1 MTDTSEMN
9 VRDSVVMGSVIN
21 NSQIYNLIIASN
33 PKEWADKVDEMF
45 VPQKTKIS
53 KKSEIQI
60 TLKSQIEDFKQKNDD
75 KVLPT
80 NLAKLLLVEG
90 QSEINDAFLQRVIAQ
105 DIHESFWILF
115 GNLMIKNG
123 EDYYSEYHLEKQ
135 LLREAID
142 SAKYLCISA
151 LKMNSESFGVLCKV
165 RSMSVLCMTSALDG
179 DIELAEKY
187 GIEAINIW
195 EKYGDDYFSKCGYP
209 INKVPIMS
217 EHELDL
223 FYEFQI
229 VYGAYHQILV
239 NEKPSGNRIRK
250 FFRHLDAHP
259 ASIFRWSVDPS
270 IPMWTVISG
279 LPEFSELSKFE
290 TKKHYEYW
298 ASQAKIQN
306 YDDDLMLLQEILDDL
321 D

>member
-1 MTDTSEMN
+1 MTDNSEMD
-9 VRDSVVMGSVIN
+9 VHDSVVMGSVIN

-33 PKEWADKVDEMF
+33 LNEWADKIEKIF
-45 VPQKTKIS
+45 VPQKI
-53 KKSEIQI
+53 KKSGNSEIQI

-80 NLAKLLLVEG
+80 NLAKMLLVEG
-90 QSEINDAFLQRVIAQ
+90 QSVINDTFLQRVIAQ

-115 GNLMIKNG
+115 GNLMLKNG
-123 EDYYSEYHLEKQ
+123 EDYYSEYHLEEQ
-135 LLREAID
+135 LLGEAID

-151 LKMNSESFGVLCKV
+151 LKMNSEPFGVLCKV
-165 RSMSVLCMTSALDG
+165 RSMSVLCIISALDG

-187 GIEAINIW
+187 GIEAINMW
-195 EKYGDDYFSKCGYP
+195 EEYGDDYFSKCGYP
-209 INKVPIMS
+209 IGKVPIMS
-217 EHELDL
+217 EHKLD
-223 FYEFQI
+223 FYFEFQI
-229 VYGAYHQILV
+229 VYGAYHGILIL
-239 NEKPSGNRIRK
+239 EKPSDNRIRK

-259 ASIFRWSVDPS
+259 ASILICSVDS
-270 IPMWTVISG
+270 GVPMWTVISG
-279 LPEFSELSKFE
+279 LPEFSELSKPE

-306 YDDDLMLLQEILDDL
+306 YDDDLMILQEILAGL

>member
-1 MTDTSEMN
+1 MTDNSEMN

-33 PKEWADKVDEMF
+33 PKEWADKVEEMF
-45 VPQKTKIS
+45 VTPKSKKT

-80 NLAKLLLVEG
+80 DLAKLLLVEG
-90 QSEINDAFLQRVIAQ
+90 QSEINDAFLRRIIAQ

-115 GNLMIKNG
+115 GNLMLKNG

-135 LLREAID
+135 LLSEAID

-151 LKMNSESFGVLCKV
+151 LKMNSEPFGVLCKV
-165 RSMSVLCMTSALDG
+165 RSMSVLCMISALDG

-209 INKVPIMS
+209 ISEVPIMS
-217 EHELDL
+217 EHELDF

-250 FFRHLDAHP
+250 LFRHLDAHP
-259 ASIFRWSVDPS
+259 ASIFRWSVDSS

-298 ASQAKIQN
+298 ASQAEIQN
-306 YDDDLMLLQEILDDL
+306 YDEDQMLLQEILDDL